1 MSLIFKYLSNKQ
13 TTHTHIYHS
22 HADEQRHKANVAKCQ
37 QLLNVGE
44 GYRCTILSIF
54 LHV

>member
-1 MSLIFKYLSNKQ
+1 MPLIFKYLSNKQ
-13 TTHTHIYHS
+13 TTHTLIHHF

-44 GYRCTILSIF
+44 GYRCIILSIF
-54 LHV
+54 LHI